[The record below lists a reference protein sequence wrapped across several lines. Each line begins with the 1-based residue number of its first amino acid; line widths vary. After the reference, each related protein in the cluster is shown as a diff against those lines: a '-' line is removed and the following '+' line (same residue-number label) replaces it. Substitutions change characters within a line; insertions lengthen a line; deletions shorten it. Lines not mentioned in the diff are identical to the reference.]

1 MVTLASDRLGASQ
14 GKYNSG
20 FHVVRTNDAGQ
31 AAHPVIIAAR
41 APRLRVSALPAT
53 PAGRFEP
60 ARMFTLSDFDFNL
73 PPELIAQ
80 TALPDRTA
88 SRLLEVDGSVAPARL
103 VDRHFAELP
112 SCIAPGDLLVFNDT
126 KVLKARFFG
135 QKASG
140 GKIEVLIERVTGT
153 HTALAQ
159 IRASKSPGAGTTL
172 RLADAFDVTV
182 GERVEPFFTLHFP
195 APCLDLIEQH
205 GRLPLPPY
213 IEHDAD
219 ATDETRYQTVYASNP
234 GAVAAP
240 TAGLHFDQPL
250 LEKLDAMGVERATL
264 TLHVGAG
271 TFQPVRVENIAEHKM
286 HSEWYDL
293 PQSLVDKI
301 AATHARGGNV
311 IAVGTTSMRALE
323 AAARSADEAGRP
335 LAATQAETDIFI
347 TPGYRFRVVDRLVT
361 NFHLPKS
368 TLLML
373 VSAFA
378 GVETIR
384 AAYRHAIEE
393 RYRFFSYGD
402 AMLLTRRDT
411 PEAPGA

>member
-1 MVTLASDRLGASQ
+1 
-14 GKYNSG
+14 
-20 FHVVRTNDAGQ
+20 
-31 AAHPVIIAAR
+31 
-41 APRLRVSALPAT
+41 
-53 PAGRFEP
+53 
-60 ARMFTLSDFDFNL
+60 MFTLSDFDFNL

-80 TALPDRTA
+80 TALPERTA
-88 SRLLEVDGSVAPARL
+88 SRLLEVDHTVEPARL
-103 VDRHFAELP
+103 VDRNFTELP

-126 KVLKARFFG
+126 RVLKARFFG

-195 APCLDLIEQH
+195 QPCLTLIEQH

-219 ATDETRYQTVYASNP
+219 ANDETRYQTVYASNP

-240 TAGLHFDQPL
+240 TAGLHFDLPL
-250 LEKLDAMGVERATL
+250 LEKLDAMGIERATL

-271 TFQPVRVENIAEHKM
+271 TFQPVRVENIAEHRM

-301 AATHARGGNV
+301 AATRARGGNV

-384 AAYRHAIEE
+384 AAYRHAIDE

-411 PEAPGA
+411 PEAPQA

>member
-1 MVTLASDRLGASQ
+1 ML
-14 GKYNSG
+14 
-20 FHVVRTNDAGQ
+20 
-31 AAHPVIIAAR
+31 
-41 APRLRVSALPAT
+41 
-53 PAGRFEP
+53 
-60 ARMFTLSDFDFNL
+60 TLSDFDFHL

-88 SRLLEVDGSVAPARL
+88 SRLLEVDNTVAPARL
-103 VDRHFAELP
+103 VDRRFAELP
-112 SCIAPGDLLVFNDT
+112 SCIAAGDLLVFNDT

-135 QKASG
+135 HKASG
-140 GKIEVLIERVTGT
+140 GKVEVLIERVTGT

-159 IRASKSPGAGTTL
+159 IRASKSPGPGTTL
-172 RLADAFDVTV
+172 TLADAFDVTL
-182 GERVEPFFTLHFP
+182 GERVEPFFALHFP
-195 APCLDLIEQH
+195 APCLTLIEQY

-213 IEHDAD
+213 IEHAPD

-240 TAGLHFDQPL
+240 TAGLHFDEPL
-250 LEKLDAMGVERATL
+250 LAKLDAMGVERATL

-271 TFQPVRVENIAEHKM
+271 TFQPVRVENLAEHKM
-286 HSEWYDL
+286 HSEWYEL
-293 PQSLVDKI
+293 PQSLVDRI
-301 AATHARGGNV
+301 AATRARGGNV

-323 AAARSADEAGRP
+323 AAARDADAAGRP

-347 TPGYRFRVVDRLVT
+347 TPGYAFRVVDRLVT

-384 AAYRHAIEE
+384 AAYRHAIDE

-402 AMLLTRRDT
+402 AMLLTRRSA
-411 PEAPGA
+411 PEAGA

>member
-1 MVTLASDRLGASQ
+1 
-14 GKYNSG
+14 
-20 FHVVRTNDAGQ
+20 
-31 AAHPVIIAAR
+31 
-41 APRLRVSALPAT
+41 
-53 PAGRFEP
+53 
-60 ARMFTLSDFDFNL
+60 MFTLSDFDFNL

-88 SRLLEVDGSVAPARL
+88 SRLLEVDRSVEPARL

-195 APCLDLIEQH
+195 APCPDLIEQY

-213 IEHDAD
+213 IEHDPD

-250 LEKLDAMGVERATL
+250 LEQLDALGVERATL

-271 TFQPVRVENIAEHKM
+271 TFQPVRVDNIAEHKM

-301 AATHARGGNV
+301 AATRARGGNV